1 MTRSDNAPATRA
13 DGGLV
18 FIDPASDFEIRAIT
32 PADHEEAAALLTQ
45 LPDINSGAGGA
56 DHDEAAGAL
65 LQSILETPKAAI
77 LVAFQQRDEQ
87 RELVGVYG
95 LRRDGLANDLAFIA
109 VRPDR
114 QRRGIG
120 KLLLQD
126 ALRRSG
132 KRPLAVQTPEAT
144 LGFFKACGF
153 KLVGRRVQPSGEV
166 HFRVGW
172 HAPGAH
178 FKGGT
183 SSALTGRPVQPPNQD
198 TT

>member
-1 MTRSDNAPATRA
+1 M
-13 DGGLV
+13 
-18 FIDPASDFEIRAIT
+18 
-32 PADHEEAAALLTQ
+32 
-45 LPDINSGAGGA
+45 
-56 DHDEAAGAL
+56 
-65 LQSILETPKAAI
+65 PKAAI
-77 LVAFQQRDEQ
+77 LVAFEQRDEH
-87 RELVGVYG
+87 RELVGVYA
-95 LRRDGLANDLAFIA
+95 LRRDGLANNLAAIA

-120 KLLLQD
+120 RLLLQD

-132 KRPLAVQTPEAT
+132 KRPLAAQTPEAT

-153 KLVGRRVQPSGEV
+153 KLVGRRVQPSGAV

-183 SSALTGRPVQPPNQD
+183 SSALTGRSIQQPEGD
-198 TT
+198 TR

>member
-1 MTRSDNAPATRA
+1 MTRSDNADA
-13 DGGLV
+13 DAETGGLI

-32 PADHEEAAALLTQ
+32 PADFEDAAALLTHM
-45 LPDINSGAGGA
+45 PEIDN
-56 DHDEAAGAL
+56 DEAARAL
-65 LQSILETPKAAI
+65 IQSMMETPKAAI
-77 LVAFQQRDEQ
+77 LVAFQH
-87 RELVGVYG
+87 REMVGVCG
-95 LRRDGLANDLAFIA
+95 LRRDGLANDLAIIA

-132 KRPLAVQTPEAT
+132 KRPLAAQTPEAT

-153 KLVGRRVQPSGEV
+153 KLVGRRVQPSGAV

-172 HAPGAH
+172 HAPGTH

-183 SSALTGRPVQPPNQD
+183 SSALTGRPVRQADQD
-198 TT
+198 AT